1 MSPVLIVQFL
11 LTAAAC
17 FALWRW
23 CRTQPRVVI
32 AGFLIRALV
41 GQALFWIS
49 YLKLPFARSLQ
60 TGNGFWFFAID
71 GPHYLNYAVL
81 LLGDGPREILFL
93 GDRFPS
99 RFFVQTLTTFVAAF
113 GEVASVAILLN
124 CMVFLATCSIV
135 KRFGR
140 NDIVLA
146 AIAFCPALVLF
157 SLQPLKDAF
166 FLMLMAALIYSYHR
180 WEELWRGDGSK
191 VQLLGWSI
199 ALFATTYAL
208 AAIRWYFA
216 IIAWAASAIFA
227 VIVIA
232 GTRRRGLAIV
242 AHLVLFIALPQAARY
257 GALDMP
263 PSFSRLVNPAT
274 AIEWRPTVAKS
285 HITMVRSGF
294 ETSPGATT
302 ITPGAALETPSTA
315 VATTTTPPPAPTK
328 IAVKPKPQPSAAKSQ
343 PKPKPQASTAKPNPP
358 TPKPQPAPK
367 PLPVS
372 EPQPAPLPI
381 MPASSIQQSF
391 VSRLIT
397 GFAALFVPRT
407 IAEALGILNVGGGR
421 GLWLFAETDTIFL
434 DLVLLYTIFS
444 CVRNLRS
451 GRSQITA
458 TFVWCLLLLIMTAGP
473 MVYTVNNFGTL
484 FRLRLMVFFLVAILP
499 LTLRTQ
505 RTDAVQ

>member
-1 MSPVLIVQFL
+1 
-11 LTAAAC
+11 
-17 FALWRW
+17 
-23 CRTQPRVVI
+23 VV
-32 AGFLIRALV
+32 V

-71 GPHYLNYAVL
+71 GPHYLNYAVRL
-81 LLGDGPREILFL
+81 LADGPQAVLLL

-99 RFFVQTLTTFVAAF
+99 RFFVQALTTFVAAF
-113 GEVASVAILLN
+113 GGVASVAILLN
-124 CMVFLATCSIV
+124 CVAYLATCTIV
-135 KRFGR
+135 KRLGR

-146 AIAFCPALVLF
+146 AIAFSPASILF

-166 FLMLMAALIYSYHR
+166 FLMLMAVLIYAFRR
-180 WEELWRGDGSK
+180 WEELWRGDGPLAQI
-191 VQLLGWSI
+191 VGWGVV
-199 ALFATTYAL
+199 LFATTYAL

-227 VIVIA
+227 AMTILR
-232 GTRRRGLAIV
+232 TRRRGLAIV
-242 AHLVLFIALPQAARY
+242 AHLVLFIALPQAARF

-263 PSFSRLVNPAT
+263 PSFSRLVNPMTVIRWSPAVAT
-274 AIEWRPTVAKS
+274 S
-285 HITMVRSGF
+285 HITTVRSGF

-302 ITPGAALETPSTA
+302 ITPGAALETPS
-315 VATTTTPPPAPTK
+315 VAKTKTTP
-328 IAVKPKPQPSAAKSQ
+328 AAKPVS
-343 PKPKPQASTAKPNPP
+343 QASKAKP
-358 TPKPQPAPK
+358 PAPK
-367 PLPVS
+367 PTPIPEPALP
-372 EPQPAPLPI
+372 E
-381 MPASSIQQSF
+381 MPASSVEQSF

-397 GFAALFVPRT
+397 GFAALLLPRS
-407 IAEALGILNVGGGR
+407 IAESLGILHVGGGR

-434 DLVLLYTIFS
+434 DLVLLYTIFY
-444 CVRNLRS
+444 CVRNLRA
-451 GRSQITA
+451 GRAQVTA

-484 FRLRLMVFFLVAILP
+484 FRLRLMVFFLVAVLP